1 MPAEPVI
8 SVRGEASLEVDPE
21 IAVVY
26 VSVMARDKDRH
37 RAVDLLAKRNGLVT
51 GAIKKF
57 GEAVEKLESGRVS
70 VRPEFSGGKP
80 RERITGY
87 VAQADLTVTVAD
99 FAILGELVAGLGG
112 QELVAVTGPEWRLK
126 PGSPVYREARLAAA
140 GDATQRAREYAEAF
154 GGTISGLV
162 EAADVGLLASEPRPQ
177 RFVFSSRAGA
187 LAGPAAPAGDSPQFD
202 FEPAKQTVTAQVEA
216 RFTMTAPSLAK

>member
-57 GEAVEKLESGRVS
+57 GEAVEKLESGRVN

-87 VAQADLTVTVAD
+87 VAQANLTVTIAD
-99 FAILGELVAGLGG
+99 FAILGDLVTDLAG
-112 QELVAVTGPEWRLK
+112 QELVAVTGPEWQLRQN
-126 PGSPVYREARLAAA
+126 SPVRRDARLAAA
-140 GDATQRAREYAEAF
+140 RDAMERAREYAEAF
-154 GGTISGLV
+154 GGTITGLV
-162 EAADVGLLASEPRPQ
+162 EAADAGLLGAEPRPQ
-177 RFVFSSRAGA
+177 RSVFSSRAGA
-187 LAGPAAPAGDSPQFD
+187 MAGAPAGDSPEFD

-216 RFTMTAPSLAK
+216 RFTMTAPSLTK

>member
-8 SVRGEASLEVDPE
+8 SVRGEATLEVDPE
-21 IAVVY
+21 VAVVW

-37 RAVDLLAKRNGLVT
+37 RAVDLLATRNGVVT
-51 GAIKKF
+51 GVIKQF

-80 RERITGY
+80 RERVTGY

-99 FAILGELVAGLGG
+99 FAILGELVAGLAG
-112 QELVAVTGPEWRLK
+112 QELVAVTGPEWRLR

-154 GGTISGLV
+154 GGTITALV
-162 EAADVGLLASEPRPQ
+162 EAADAGLLGPEPRPQ
-177 RFVFSSRAGA
+177 LFARSGLMASAA
-187 LAGPAAPAGDSPQFD
+187 AAPADGLPEFD

>member
-8 SVRGEASLEVDPE
+8 SVRGEAALEVDPE
-21 IAVVY
+21 IAVVW

-37 RAVDLLAKRNGLVT
+37 RAVDLLAKRSGLVT

-70 VRPEFSGGKP
+70 VRPEFAAGKP

-99 FAILGELVAGLGG
+99 FAILGDLVAGLAG
-112 QELVAVTGPEWRLK
+112 QDLVAVTGPEWRLRT
-126 PGSPVYREARLAAA
+126 GSPVYREARVAAA
-140 GDATQRAREYAEAF
+140 RDATERAREYAEAF
-154 GGTISGLV
+154 GGTITGLV
-162 EAADVGLLASEPRPQ
+162 EAADAGLLAPEPQQ
-177 RFVFSSRAGA
+177 RGFAFSSARAA
-187 LAGPAAPAGDSPQFD
+187 VTMAAQSSPEFD

-216 RFTMTAPSLAK
+216 RFTMTAPSGRE